1 MPMPADPPSS
11 LYAEV
16 RRSRSAEFSAAPA
29 SSPREQAESRI
40 LEAAECV
47 FACHGYR
54 GSTLKQIADVAELPK
69 ANLLYYFGSKEK
81 LYVHLLEQTLTRW
94 NASLEDISPEDEPR
108 DVLEALVR
116 TKLKLARQAPQAS
129 RLFAAEVISG
139 APFLREYLSGAL
151 RDWVQVRCD
160 VMKAWMVAG
169 KLREAEPMWVIYLIW
184 STTQHYADFAAQI
197 DYLGGA
203 PQTDEDW
210 ERLADFVSSTLCD
223 GLCPRQA

>member
-1 MPMPADPPSS
+1 MPADSPSS

-16 RRSRSAEFSAAPA
+16 RRTRSAELSVPPA

-54 GSTLKQIADVAELPK
+54 GSTLKQIAEVAELPK

-94 NASLEDISPEDEPR
+94 NASLEDISPDDEPR
-108 DVLEALVR
+108 EVLEALVR
-116 TKLKLARQAPQAS
+116 VKLKLARQAPQAS

-139 APFLREYLSGAL
+139 APFLRDYLSGDL
-151 RDWVQVRCD
+151 RDWVQARCD
-160 VMKAWMVAG
+160 VMKAWMAAG

-197 DYLGGA
+197 DQLGGA
-203 PQTDEDW
+203 PQSDQDW
-210 ERLADFVSSTLCD
+210 EQLADFVASTLCD
-223 GLCPRQA
+223 GLCPSQA